1 MDSGLQHIIKG
12 CKAGNRDSQK
22 ELYFLSIGRM
32 KSVLSRYCKDT
43 NDAKDIIQSTY
54 LIIYEKI
61 YQLDVQ
67 KGDFNAWSN
76 RILINEYFQLLRK
89 RKKTIDLQ
97 EALIEEHTQHQFDWS
112 KFTLLEVKHV
122 INKMSE
128 SHALLLNLYF
138 FEQLEYKELAELLN
152 IKESSVR
159 GNLSRAKK
167 AFEHQWTIFSKT
179 SKILI

>member
-1 MDSGLQHIIKG
+1 LSTELLHIIAG
-12 CKAGNRDSQK
+12 CKTRNRDAQK
-22 ELYFLSIGRM
+22 DLYFLTIARM
-32 KSVLSRYCKDT
+32 KSVLSRYCNDV
-43 NDAKDIIQSTY
+43 NDAKDIVQSTY
-54 LIIYEKI
+54 LVIYEKI
-61 YQLDVQ
+61 HQFDAQ

-97 EALIEEHTQHQFDWS
+97 EGLLDDNDQHQFDWS
-112 KFTLLEVKHV
+112 RFTLLEVKQV
-122 INKMSE
+122 IGNMNE

-138 FEQLEYKELAELLN
+138 FEQYEYKELAELLN
-152 IKESSVR
+152 LKESSVR

-167 AFEHQWTIFSKT
+167 AFDIQWAIFSKT